1 MGSLR
6 FEKLFHVLV
15 VLGAASCG
23 EDDTERRDRDV
34 DAAVSSDG
42 DASTA
47 SDGNTSTSD
56 GSEAAVCFCNVDPCC
71 DRTGSTPVLQ
81 AGFECCWS
89 TTCD

>member
-6 FEKLFHVLV
+6 LDKLFHVLV

-34 DAAVSSDG
+34 DAAVSFDDG
-42 DASTA
+42 GTAIDANA
-47 SDGNTSTSD
+47 SSLD
-56 GSEAAVCFCNVDPCC
+56 AAEGTPCFCNVDSCC

-81 AGFECCWS
+81 AGFSCCWS